1 MDLSRGYRVETKAR
15 YKFFAYVALLQLA
28 STAKALLKEG
38 FNVSLK
44 LANIFFEETAAVK
57 HSLGYRDK
65 ENSISLEDEIRLKV
79 WEKVIRETLGEATFA
94 FLLDFV
100 NREVERE
107 KGLREFRGQS

>member
-1 MDLSRGYRVETKAR
+1 MS
-15 YKFFAYVALLQLA
+15 LLQLA
-28 STAKALLKEG
+28 STAKVLLKEG
-38 FNVSLK
+38 SNVSLK
-44 LANIFFEETAAVK
+44 LANIFFEEAAAVK
-57 HSLGYRDK
+57 HSLGFRDK
-65 ENSISLEDEIRLKV
+65 ENSIGLEDEIRLKV